1 MSLIGTVSKEHLF
14 LAICGINMSRYDNS
28 EEILHK
34 GAETKARLR
43 GYSWLITKPL
53 MSDISTFKVTT
64 QNAGAPRRIAHTLY
78 GDHNLFWILVAFNNK
93 WYFDPGALNVLNWPV
108 AGQIIY
114 YPKRYV
120 IAPTLT

>member
-1 MSLIGTVSKEHLF
+1 M
-14 LAICGINMSRYDNS
+14 ICGINMSRYDNS
-28 EEILHK
+28 EEILYK

-43 GYSWLITKPL
+43 GYSWLITKP
-53 MSDISTFKVTT
+53 DINDILTFKVTT
-64 QNAGAPRRIAHTLY
+64 QTAGAPRRIANTLY
-78 GDHNLFWILVAFNNK
+78 GDHNLFWVLVAFNNK

-120 IAPTLT
+120 ITPTLT